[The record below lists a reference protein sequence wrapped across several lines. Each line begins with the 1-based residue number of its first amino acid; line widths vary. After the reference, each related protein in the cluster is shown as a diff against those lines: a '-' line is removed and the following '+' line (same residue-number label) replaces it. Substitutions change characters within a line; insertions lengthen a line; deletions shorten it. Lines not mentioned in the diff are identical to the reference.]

1 MSDVTTEAE
10 ATRKFDPEA
19 FAMNLARA
27 MESSGQAL
35 AAYLK
40 PRENAEPRDKPPNEI
55 GEVVKTFSA
64 VAEYWLS
71 DNERS
76 ADLQMK
82 IAKAYLDLWGSSM
95 RRLAGEAAPPA
106 IEPSPRD
113 KRFKDPEWKSNQ
125 FFDFVMQLYLLTTRW
140 AQDLVR
146 DAEGLDPHT
155 RKKAEFYVQQITNAL
170 APSNFVL
177 TNPEVLRETLA
188 SNGDNLVRGMKMLAE
203 DIEAGHGTLR
213 IRQSD
218 PTNLE
223 VGVNMA
229 TTPGKVIFQN
239 DLMQLIQYQ
248 PATENVLRTPLLI
261 VPPWIN
267 KFYILDLK
275 PEKSFIK
282 WCVDQGITVFV
293 ISWVNPDKSL
303 GAKTFEDYMKE
314 GPLAAMDAIERATG
328 ELKVHT
334 LGYCVGGTL
343 LASTLAW
350 LAEKRRVRVTSATL
364 LAAQV
369 DFSHAGD
376 LLVFVD
382 EDQISALERDM
393 QACGVLEGN
402 KMAMAFNMLRSNDLI
417 WSYVVSNYLKGQSP
431 SAFDLLH
438 WNSDATRM
446 PAANHSY
453 YLRNCY
459 LENRLSTGS
468 MVLDNTLLDLS
479 KVKVP
484 IYNLATREDHIAPAD
499 SVLYGSQFFGGPVKY
514 VLSGSGHI
522 AGVVNP
528 PSSGK
533 YQFWTNDN
541 IKDVTLADWLK
552 GAREHRGSW
561 WSDWREWLASID
573 AEEVPARA
581 VGTDALPAIEDAPGS
596 YVRVRA

>member
-1 MSDVTTEAE
+1 MSDVTTETQTE
-10 ATRKFDPEA
+10 NKFDPEA

-27 MESSGQAL
+27 MENSGQAL

-40 PRENAEPRDKPPNEI
+40 PRDDAEPRDKPPTEL
-55 GEVVKTFSA
+55 GEVVKTLGA

-71 DNERS
+71 DKARTTE
-76 ADLQMK
+76 LQIKMG
-82 IAKAYLDLWGSSM
+82 KAYLDLWGSSM
-95 RRLAGEAAPPA
+95 RRLVGEQAPPA
-106 IEPSPRD
+106 IEPAPRD
-113 KRFKDPEWKSNQ
+113 KRFSDPEWKSNQ
-125 FFDFVMQLYLLTTRW
+125 FFDFVKQVYLLTTQW
-140 AQDLVR
+140 AQDLVHN
-146 DAEGLDPHT
+146 AEGLDPHV

-177 TNPEVLRETLA
+177 TNPEILRETLA

-203 DIEAGHGTLR
+203 DIEAGHGSLR

-218 PTNLE
+218 PTNLA

-239 DLMQLIQYQ
+239 ELMQLIQYQ

-303 GAKTFEDYMKE
+303 GAKTFDDYMKQ
-314 GPLAAMDAIERATG
+314 GPLAAMDAIEQATG

-334 LGYCVGGTL
+334 MGYCVGGTL
-343 LASTLAW
+343 LATTLAW

-369 DFSHAGD
+369 DFNQAGD

-393 QACGVLEGN
+393 QATGVLEGS

-417 WSYVVSNYLKGQSP
+417 WSYVVSNYLKGQPP

-468 MVLDNTLLDLS
+468 MVLDNTLLDLT

-522 AGVVNP
+522 AGVINP
-528 PSSGK
+528 PASGK
-533 YQFWTNDN
+533 YQFWTNDS
-541 IKDVTLADWLK
+541 IKDITLTDWLK
-552 GAREHRGSW
+552 GAQEHKGSW
-561 WSDWREWLASID
+561 WPDWREWLESID
-573 AEEVPARA
+573 AEKVPARA
-581 VGTDALPAIEDAPGS
+581 VGTDAMPALEDAPGS

>member
-1 MSDVTTEAE
+1 MNDVTIETTLEK
-10 ATRKFDPEA
+10 KFDAEA
-19 FAMNLARA
+19 FAMNFARA
-27 MESSGQAL
+27 MESGGKAL

-40 PRENAEPRDKPPNEI
+40 PRESGEVKDKPPEELA
-55 GEVVKTFSA
+55 EVIKTLGA
-64 VAEYWLS
+64 VAEYWMS
-71 DNERS
+71 DNERAS
-76 ADLQMK
+76 DIQTRM
-82 IAKAYLDLWGSSM
+82 AKGYLDLWGSAM
-95 RRLAGEAAPPA
+95 RRLAGEAAMPA
-106 IEPSPRD
+106 ITPSPRD
-113 KRFKDPEWKSNQ
+113 KRFADPEWKSNQ
-125 FFDFVMQLYLLTTRW
+125 FFDFVMQAYLLTTQW
-140 AQDLVR
+140 AFELVR
-146 DAEGLDPHT
+146 NAEGLDPHT

-188 SNGDNLVRGMKMLAE
+188 SNADNLVRGMAMLAE
-203 DIEAGHGTLR
+203 DIEAGKGTLK

-218 PTNLE
+218 PANLE

-229 TTPGKVIFQN
+229 TTPGKVIYQN
-239 DLMQLIQYQ
+239 ELMQLIQYA
-248 PATENVLRTPLLI
+248 PTTENVLRAPLLI

-267 KFYILDLK
+267 KFYILDLR

-282 WCVDQGITVFV
+282 WCVDQGITVFM

-303 GAKTFEDYMKE
+303 GAKTWEDYMKG
-314 GPLAAMDAIERATG
+314 GPLAAMDAIEKATG
-328 ELKVHT
+328 EMKVHT
-334 LGYCVGGTL
+334 MGYCVGGTL
-343 LASTLAW
+343 LATTLAW
-350 LAEKRRVRVTSATL
+350 LAEKRRVRVTSATF

-369 DFSHAGD
+369 DFTHAGD

-382 EDQISALERDM
+382 EGQISALERDM
-393 QACGVLEGN
+393 QESGVLEGA

-417 WSYVVSNYLKGQSP
+417 WSYVVNNYLKGQAP

-468 MVLDNTLLDLS
+468 MVLDNTLLNLS
-479 KVKVP
+479 RVKVP
-484 IYNLATREDHIAPAD
+484 VYNLATREDHIAPAD

-528 PSSGK
+528 PSLGK
-533 YQFWTNDN
+533 YQYWTNDN
-541 IKDVTLADWLK
+541 IRDISLSDWIK
-552 GAREHRGSW
+552 GAQEHKGSW
-561 WSDWREWLASID
+561 WPNWREWLSNID

-581 VGTDALPAIEDAPGS
+581 VGTDALSPIEEAPGS
-596 YVRVRA
+596 YVKVRA

>member
-1 MSDVTTEAE
+1 MSDVTTETQA
-10 ATRKFDPEA
+10 AKKFDPEA

-95 RRLAGEAAPPA
+95 RRLAGEAAPAA

-188 SNGDNLVRGMKMLAE
+188 SNADNLVRGMKMLAE

-218 PTNLE
+218 PANLE

-382 EDQISALERDM
+382 EGQISALERDM
-393 QACGVLEGN
+393 QACGVLEGS

>member
-1 MSDVTTEAE
+1 MSEVTTESQTAN
-10 ATRKFDPEA
+10 KFDPEA

-40 PRENAEPRDKPPNEI
+40 PRENGEARDKPPNEL
-55 GEVVKTFSA
+55 GELVKTFSS

-71 DNERS
+71 DNNRS
-76 ADLQMK
+76 AEMQSR
-82 IAKAYLDLWGSSM
+82 IAKAYLDLWGSSV
-95 RRLAGEAAPPA
+95 RRLAGEQAPPA
-106 IEPSPRD
+106 IAPSPRD
-113 KRFKDPEWKSNQ
+113 KRFADPEWKSNQ
-125 FFDFVMQLYLLTTRW
+125 FFDFVLQFYLLTTQW
-140 AQDLVR
+140 AHDLVR
-146 DAEGLDPHT
+146 NAEGLDPHT

-177 TNPEVLRETLA
+177 TNPEVLRETLT

-203 DIEAGHGTLR
+203 DIEAGGGTLR

-218 PTNLE
+218 PANLA

-239 DLMQLIQYQ
+239 ELMQLIQYT
-248 PATENVLRTPLLI
+248 PATQNVLRTPLLI

-293 ISWVNPDKSL
+293 ISWVNPDRSL
-303 GAKTFEDYMKE
+303 GAKTWEDYMKA
-314 GPLAAMDAIERATG
+314 GPLAAMDAIERVTG
-328 ELKVHT
+328 EMRVHT
-334 LGYCVGGTL
+334 MGYCVGGTL
-343 LASTLAW
+343 LATTLAW
-350 LAEKRRVRVTSATL
+350 LAEKRRVRVTSATF

-382 EDQISALERDM
+382 EEQISAIERDM
-393 QACGVLEGN
+393 QATGVLEGS

-417 WSYVVSNYLKGQSP
+417 WSYVVSNYLKGKPP

-459 LENRLSTGS
+459 LENRLSSGS

-479 KVKVP
+479 KIKVP

-533 YQFWTNDN
+533 YQYWTNDN
-541 IKDVTLADWLK
+541 IRDVTLSDWLK
-552 GAREHRGSW
+552 GAQEHKGSW
-561 WSDWREWLASID
+561 WPDWREWLQTID
-573 AEEVPARA
+573 AEEVPART
-581 VGTDALPAIEDAPGS
+581 VGAAALPPIEDAPGS

>member
-1 MSDVTTEAE
+1 MSEVTTESQTAN
-10 ATRKFDPEA
+10 KFDPEA

-40 PRENAEPRDKPPNEI
+40 PRENGEARDKPPNEL
-55 GEVVKTFSA
+55 GELVKTFSS

-71 DNERS
+71 DNNRS
-76 ADLQMK
+76 AEMQSR
-82 IAKAYLDLWGSSM
+82 IAKAYLDLWGSSV
-95 RRLAGEAAPPA
+95 RRLAGEQAPPA
-106 IEPSPRD
+106 IAPSPRD
-113 KRFKDPEWKSNQ
+113 KRFADPEWKSNQ
-125 FFDFVMQLYLLTTRW
+125 FFDFVLQFYLLTTQW
-140 AQDLVR
+140 AHDLVR
-146 DAEGLDPHT
+146 NAEGLDPHT

-177 TNPEVLRETLA
+177 TNPEVLRETLT

-203 DIEAGHGTLR
+203 DIEAGGGTLR

-218 PTNLE
+218 PANLA

-239 DLMQLIQYQ
+239 ELMQLIQYT
-248 PATENVLRTPLLI
+248 PATQNVLRTPLLI
-261 VPPWIN
+261 IPPWIN

-293 ISWVNPDKSL
+293 ISWVNPDRSL
-303 GAKTFEDYMKE
+303 GAKTWEDYMKA
-314 GPLAAMDAIERATG
+314 GPLAAMDAIERVSG
-328 ELKVHT
+328 EMRVHT
-334 LGYCVGGTL
+334 MGYCVGGTL
-343 LASTLAW
+343 LATTLAW
-350 LAEKRRVRVTSATL
+350 LAEKRRVRVTSATF

-382 EDQISALERDM
+382 EEQISAIERDM
-393 QACGVLEGN
+393 QATGVLEGS

-417 WSYVVSNYLKGQSP
+417 WSYVVSNYLKGKPP

-459 LENRLSTGS
+459 LENRLSSGS

-479 KVKVP
+479 KIKVP

-533 YQFWTNDN
+533 YQYWTNDN
-541 IKDVTLADWLK
+541 IRDVTLSDWLK
-552 GAREHRGSW
+552 GAQEHKGSW
-561 WSDWREWLASID
+561 WPDWREWLQTID
-573 AEEVPARA
+573 AEEVPART
-581 VGTDALPAIEDAPGS
+581 VGAAALPPIEDAPGS